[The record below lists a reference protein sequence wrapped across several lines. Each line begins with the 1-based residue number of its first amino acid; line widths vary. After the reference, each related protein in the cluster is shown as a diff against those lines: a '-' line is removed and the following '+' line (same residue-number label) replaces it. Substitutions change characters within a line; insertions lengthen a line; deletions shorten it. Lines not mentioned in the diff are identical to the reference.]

1 MGLRVTYHYPV
12 NLTQCIIP
20 FLLPLMELN
29 ICLDL
34 KFSSPWGITT
44 VISRHE
50 SPDIFSGARTTQV
63 MEFPGFVISQSDR

>member
-1 MGLRVTYHYPV
+1 
-12 NLTQCIIP
+12 
-20 FLLPLMELN
+20 MELN

-34 KFSSPWGITT
+34 KLSSPWGITT